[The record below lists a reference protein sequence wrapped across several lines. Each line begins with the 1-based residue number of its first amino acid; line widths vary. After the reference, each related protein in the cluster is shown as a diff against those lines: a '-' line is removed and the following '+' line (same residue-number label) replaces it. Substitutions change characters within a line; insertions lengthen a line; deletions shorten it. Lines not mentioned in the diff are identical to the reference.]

1 VAYMAQQW
9 VTDRVRD
16 AYRDRT
22 SEASTAAEE
31 AQRVR
36 AWLTTL
42 VLDAAV
48 VAVIDEPLA
57 ALEDGLR
64 SVANGGHPDGGR
76 RALTPS
82 A

>member
-1 VAYMAQQW
+1 MAYMAQQW
-9 VTDRVRD
+9 VTDRVRE

-22 SEASTAAEE
+22 REASTEAEE

-42 VLDAAV
+42 VLDTAV

-57 ALEDGLR
+57 ALESGLR
-64 SVANGGHPDGGR
+64 SAAQRPA
-76 RALTPS
+76 RAPG
-82 A
+82 AP

>member
-1 VAYMAQQW
+1 MAYMAQQW
-9 VTDRVRD
+9 VTDRVRE

-22 SEASTAAEE
+22 REASTAAEE

-42 VLDAAV
+42 VLDTAV

-57 ALEDGLR
+57 ALESGLR
-64 SVANGGHPDGGR
+64 SAAQRPA
-76 RALTPS
+76 RAPG
-82 A
+82 AP